1 MAGLYGTPVQ
11 FPEHKEMPVVKLL
24 VALQA
29 DDTILVQISED
40 EKALAFVRLNRDQAL
55 DIGKQIIKL
64 AERIPDK
71 PLR

>member
-1 MAGLYGTPVQ
+1 MA
-11 FPEHKEMPVVKLL
+11 VVKLL

-40 EKALAFVRLNRDQAL
+40 EVAKAHVRLDRAQAI
-55 DIGKQIIKL
+55 DIGKQLLKL

-71 PLR
+71 PLN